1 MYAIIGTMTV
11 LGSFSKTVYVLGAC
25 GIDMQQLCMSCVFG
39 IIMMVIY
46 TQLQGI
52 ISAATCLSDVI
63 TIDDALVS
71 FTLCILMC
79 VMQRGSLFN
88 SMAAAHVQH
97 MLYHHAYVVFPLLV
111 VVPVPCFD
119 IDKGIRLCPFFC

>member
-1 MYAIIGTMTV
+1 
-11 LGSFSKTVYVLGAC
+11 
-25 GIDMQQLCMSCVFG
+25 
-39 IIMMVIY
+39 MMVIY
-46 TQLQGI
+46 TQLQSRGGVRA
-52 ISAATCLSDVI
+52 SNRYNFSCHSCLSDVI
-63 TIDDALVS
+63 TIDDALGS